1 MKTLRNLKEN
11 SSGLVDCEILL
22 GEEWHDHSIESHEE
36 YEIHESSEWP
46 DIKPLP
52 QAEKDAHAAQEARDS
67 ILSELSA
74 LDFPIHKIER
84 ALAGDQQAI
93 DDIKTNEIKKNELR
107 KKLGQV

>member
-1 MKTLRNLKEN
+1 MFTVKNLQELASGNIKCLIQSGEN
-11 SSGLVDCEILL
+11 WDEFLMSPND
-22 GEEWHDHSIESHEE
+22 E
-36 YEIHESSEWP
+36 YEIHESSDWP
-46 DIKPLP
+46 DIKPSP
-52 QAEKDAHAAQEARDS
+52 QSEKDAYAAQEARDS